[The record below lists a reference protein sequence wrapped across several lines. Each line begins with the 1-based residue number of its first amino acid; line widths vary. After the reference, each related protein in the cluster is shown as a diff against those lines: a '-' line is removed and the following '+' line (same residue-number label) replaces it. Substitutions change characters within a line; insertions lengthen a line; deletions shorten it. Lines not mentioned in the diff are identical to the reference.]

1 MYIGYVFRYHLEVR
15 QRLMNQQRDYSFNS
29 SPEHPLDR
37 RGFLAQGAGAVTA
50 VAMFEYAMAS
60 TPSAYAAAAC
70 ATTLPIP
77 ATQPALGGNSL
88 KYCLNTSTIH
98 GEVVPLVDQ
107 ITVAQKAG
115 YDSME
120 LWLRDIDKYLA
131 AGGTLGDLRK
141 RIADAGLTIESSI
154 AFAPWIL
161 MDEAKHKAALEQAKK
176 EMDMIVAIGGKR
188 IAAPPAGATDGDR
201 LDLNVA
207 GDRYRALLEVGRQ
220 SGCIPQ
226 LEVWGFSK
234 NLSKL
239 SEVLHVAAAAQHP
252 DACVLPDVYHLYKG
266 GSEFHDLGLLAGNK
280 IHVFHMNDYPDMPR
294 DKINDSDRVYPGDGI
309 APISKVLQTVF
320 ASGFN
325 GVLSLEL
332 FNREY
337 WKMDPLENATIGLK
351 KTKAVV
357 EAAKVVR

>member
-1 MYIGYVFRYHLEVR
+1 MK
-15 QRLMNQQRDYSFNS
+15 QQRDLPSNS
-29 SPEHPLDR
+29 SSNLPVDR
-37 RGFLAQGAGAVTA
+37 RGFLGQGAGAVTA
-50 VAMFEYAMAS
+50 LAMFEYAIAS
-60 TPSAYAAAAC
+60 RQPAHATSAC
-70 ATTLPIP
+70 ADTEPTP
-77 ATQPALGGNSL
+77 ATQPALGGKSL

-115 YDSME
+115 YDAME
-120 LWLRDIDKYLA
+120 LWLRDIDKYLSG
-131 AGGTLGDLRK
+131 GGTLGDLRK
-141 RIADAGLTIESSI
+141 RIADAGLSIESSI

-161 MDEAKHKAALEQAKK
+161 MDEAKHKVALEQAKK

-188 IAAPPAGATDGDR
+188 IAAPPAGATDGER
-201 LDLNVA
+201 LNLDVA

-220 SGCIPQ
+220 AGCIPQ

-294 DKINDSDRVYPGDGI
+294 DKITDADRVYPGDGI